1 MRFLSNL
8 SHGHF
13 YLEHTS
19 WQLLLYASWW
29 TLHRICKNT
38 GFRSPIFSRLRF
50 SPYMGEYKSMK
61 TIFSHILCTGKG
73 RKNETLWKTTCS
85 DCSIFI
91 HTLVCLRTER
101 KTAITTTKRTLTAVK
116 IRSNRPQNKNVIN
129 KLRQSCFQFSILKVL
144 NTGKNIFITYKSN
157 SYLTDRF
164 EIYDLTFKYQQ
175 PKLLEL
181 FFVSK
186 VTIIQFIFVPKTIS
200 KNVK

>member
-1 MRFLSNL
+1 M
-8 SHGHF
+8 
-13 YLEHTS
+13 
-19 WQLLLYASWW
+19 
-29 TLHRICKNT
+29 
-38 GFRSPIFSRLRF
+38 
-50 SPYMGEYKSMK
+50 
-61 TIFSHILCTGKG
+61 
-73 RKNETLWKTTCS
+73 
-85 DCSIFI
+85 
-91 HTLVCLRTER
+91 VCLRIER

-116 IRSNRPQNKNVIN
+116 IRSNRPQDKNVIN

-144 NTGKNIFITYKSN
+144 NTRKNIFITYKSN